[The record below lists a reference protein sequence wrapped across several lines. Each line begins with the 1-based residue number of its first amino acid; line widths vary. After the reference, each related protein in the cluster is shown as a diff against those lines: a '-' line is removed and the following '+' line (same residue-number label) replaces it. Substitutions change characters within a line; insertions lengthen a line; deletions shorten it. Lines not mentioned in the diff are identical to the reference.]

1 MILKIKYIYPFLSM
15 LLLSLF
21 SCSFE
26 TAATHRMDAELE
38 LASYIVENEIDVKP
52 TASGLLFIKQRD
64 GNGVTPLK
72 DAKVAIH
79 YTGMFLNGEVF
90 DSSYDRGTPMVFQLS
105 KNQVIKGLEE
115 AVLMIDKGARARI
128 VVPYHLAYGDRR
140 VGPVPSYSNLVFDVE
155 LIDCQGTNDK

>member
-1 MILKIKYIYPFLSM
+1 MIFKIKYIYPFLSM

-38 LASYIVENEIDVKP
+38 LASYIAENEIDIKP

-115 AVLMIDKGARARI
+115 AVLMMDKGAKARI
-128 VVPYHLAYGDRR
+128 VVPYYLAYGDRR

>member
-1 MILKIKYIYPFLSM
+1 M

-38 LASYIVENEIDVKP
+38 LASYIAENEIDVKP

-79 YTGMFLNGEVF
+79 YIGMFLNGEVF

-115 AVLMIDKGARARI
+115 AVLMMDKGAKARI
-128 VVPYHLAYGDRR
+128 VVPYYLAYGDRR
-140 VGPVPSYSNLVFDVE
+140 VGPVPSYSNLVFDIE